1 MLGRFRIH
9 YRIVIPFAA
18 VALLTTSATAF
29 WALSL
34 VSGTLE
40 RRAIAQVQNTAAVI
54 SQSDF
59 ATNASILR
67 STRQISGDEVVTF
80 TSSGAIVAST
90 IDQSGREQL
99 VRSVA
104 SPDFARQALERP
116 DRSAVIRRGACD
128 VPCFVAYM

>member
-1 MLGRFRIH
+1 MIERLRIQ
-9 YRIVIPFAA
+9 YRIVIPFAV

-29 WALSL
+29 VALSL

-67 STRQISGDEVVTF
+67 STRQISGDEVITY
-80 TSSGAIVAST
+80 TSSGAIVATT
-90 IDQSGREQL
+90 IDGSRRASL
-99 VRSVA
+99 VHSVA
-104 SPDFARQALERP
+104 SPDFARQA
-116 DRSAVIRRGACD
+116 
-128 VPCFVAYM
+128 